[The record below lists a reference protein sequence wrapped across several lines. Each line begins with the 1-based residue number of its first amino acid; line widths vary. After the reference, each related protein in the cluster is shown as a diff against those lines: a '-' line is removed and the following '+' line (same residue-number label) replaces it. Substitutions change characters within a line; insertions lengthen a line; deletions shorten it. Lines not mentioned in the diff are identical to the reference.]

1 MSKSNSN
8 SKYIVRR
15 ELCSHHTIFPGVDIY
30 TTAGEKMM
38 LSFVEFAPHAVVQP
52 HSHPHEQMGLLLEG
66 ELTFVIGD
74 ETHVVRPG
82 EMWRI
87 PGGVV
92 HSATAVDRPVKAL
105 DVFYPLRE
113 DYR

>member
-1 MSKSNSN
+1 MSK
-8 SKYIVRR
+8 YVVRR
-15 ELCSHHTIFPGVDIY
+15 EQCSYQEIFPGVEIY
-30 TTAGEKMM
+30 TTVGEKMM
-38 LSFVEFAPHAVVQP
+38 LSLVEFAPRAVVQP

-66 ELTFVIGD
+66 QLTFVIGD

-87 PGGVV
+87 PGGVI
-92 HSATAVDRPVKAL
+92 HSATAGDRSVKAL
-105 DVFYPLRE
+105 DVFYPIRE

>member
-1 MSKSNSN
+1 M
-8 SKYIVRR
+8 SKYIVGR
-15 ELCSHHTIFPGVDIY
+15 EQCSHHEIFPGVRIH
-30 TTAGEKMM
+30 TAAGEKMM
-38 LSFVEFAPHAVVQP
+38 LSFVEFAPHAVVEP

-74 ETHVVRPG
+74 ETNVVRPG

-87 PGGVV
+87 PGGVI
-92 HSATAVDRPVKAL
+92 HSATAGDRPVKAL
-105 DVFYPLRE
+105 DVFYPIRD